1 LFGRIEI
8 MMKVSSWLACLAL
21 ICLNSVSTSAQQLT
35 PAWVQLGEGGA
46 AMAKIVVASPD
57 QCPAIIFDGMSH
69 SMLVRIPIPD
79 NFPPLCE
86 KMIPGAA
93 RSASVNGQPLVL
105 PKPNPSTVIAFG
117 DTGCRIKGVRAQ
129 NCKKNG
135 EWPFEQVAAGAAAEN
150 PDLIIHVGDF
160 VYRESPCP
168 AGSEA
173 ECGGTTEGD
182 NWETYNTDFFSPAAK
197 LLASAPW
204 VFERGNHEDCTRS
217 WRGWFYYL
225 GPRAWNPVCQQYTA
239 PYTVKLGSFELI
251 VIDTSAAAEDKLD
264 EKQASTYA
272 EQMKGIQSSGA
283 WLVSHYPFWGFKA
296 DVLGKPSIP
305 VSPTLQEAWNLA
317 SPKGISL
324 VLSGHVHLFE
334 LVALGPDRPTQ
345 VVAGGGGTE
354 LAMPLTA
361 SVNGAAVRGS
371 TVVASQSEH
380 QFGFT
385 VLNRHG
391 NAWRLTLKNPR
402 QNELF
407 SCVLSGQGREVPTAH
422 RSNQDD
428 EPYCG
433 DMH

>member
-1 LFGRIEI
+1 
-8 MMKVSSWLACLAL
+8 
-21 ICLNSVSTSAQQLT
+21 
-35 PAWVQLGEGGA
+35 
-46 AMAKIVVASPD
+46 
-57 QCPAIIFDGMSH
+57 
-69 SMLVRIPIPD
+69 
-79 NFPPLCE
+79 
-86 KMIPGAA
+86 
-93 RSASVNGQPLVL
+93 
-105 PKPNPSTVIAFG
+105 
-117 DTGCRIKGVRAQ
+117 
-129 NCKKNG
+129 
-135 EWPFEQVAAGAAAEN
+135 
-150 PDLIIHVGDF
+150 
-160 VYRESPCP
+160 
-168 AGSEA
+168 
-173 ECGGTTEGD
+173 
-182 NWETYNTDFFSPAAK
+182 
-197 LLASAPW
+197 
-204 VFERGNHEDCTRS
+204 
-217 WRGWFYYL
+217 
-225 GPRAWNPVCQQYTA
+225 
-239 PYTVKLGSFELI
+239 LGSFELI